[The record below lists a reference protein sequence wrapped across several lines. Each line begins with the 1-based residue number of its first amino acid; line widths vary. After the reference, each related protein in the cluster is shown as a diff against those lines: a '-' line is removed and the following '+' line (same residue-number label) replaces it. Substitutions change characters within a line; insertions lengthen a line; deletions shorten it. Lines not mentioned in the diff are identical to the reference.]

1 MTTTPERMD
10 DPRIACLAEGLGPD
24 LIRTGAEIPARHAQ
38 DWSGLPPM
46 MPLALALPRS
56 TAEVARVLALA
67 GELGL
72 GVVPQGGLSGISGG
86 AHPVAGTIALST
98 ARMARILSLDP
109 EMAVMEAE
117 AGVVLAT
124 AQAAAE
130 EAGLMLAVDLGARG
144 SCTIGGIIAT
154 NAGGTQ
160 VLRYGMTRDHVLG
173 MEAVLADGTVLP
185 AMNRLMKNNAGLDLK
200 QLFIGSEGLLGVV
213 TRAVLR
219 LHPRPTERRTAFAGC
234 RDTAAVIA
242 LLARMRQAL
251 GPALSGFEVMWPSY
265 YDPMQGGTGLP
276 HPLAGRHGA
285 YVILEA
291 TGFDPGLAALF
302 DAALMAAIEAGVA
315 EDAVI
320 AGSLREER
328 ALWAV
333 REATAEFGRI
343 VGPLTA
349 FDVGVR
355 LSAVEATV
363 RQVEE
368 GLAARF
374 PGARV
379 LSYGHLGDS
388 NLHLVVNIPDRGQD
402 QPGEAIK
409 DFVYGVIRDQGG
421 TISAEH
427 GLGLIKRHYLG
438 HSRSPAEIATM
449 RAVKAALDPK
459 GILNPGKGFAP

>member
-1 MTTTPERMD
+1 MT
-10 DPRIACLAEGLGPD
+10 DPRLARLSDALGPEV
-24 LIRTGAEIPARHAQ
+24 IRLGADIPERHAQ
-38 DWSGLPPM
+38 DWSGLPPV
-46 MPLALALPRS
+46 MPLALALPRD

-67 GELGL
+67 NEMRLGI
-72 GVVPQGGLSGISGG
+72 VPQGGLSGISGG
-86 AHPVAGTIALST
+86 AHPVPGTIALST
-98 ARMARILSLDP
+98 ARLNRIVTVDPDMALI
-109 EMAVMEAE
+109 EAE
-117 AGVVLAT
+117 AGVVLET

-130 EAGLMLAVDLGARG
+130 AEGLMLPVDLGARG

-160 VLRYGMTRDHVLG
+160 VLRYGMTREHVLG
-173 MEAVLADGTVLP
+173 LEAVLADGTVLP
-185 AMNRLMKNNAGLDLK
+185 AMNRLLKDNTGLDVK

-219 LHPRPTERRTAFAGC
+219 LQPRPAERRTGFVGC

-242 LLARMRQAL
+242 LLRRMRQAL
-251 GPALSGFEVMWPSY
+251 GPALSGFEVMWPSFY
-265 YDPMQGGTGLP
+265 EPMQAGTGLP
-276 HPLAGRHGA
+276 HPLAARHGA
-285 YVILEA
+285 YVIIEA
-291 TGFDPGLAALF
+291 TGFDAGLGTLF
-302 DAALMAAIEAGVA
+302 ETALMAAIEDGVA

-320 AGSLREER
+320 AASLREER

-355 LSAVEATV
+355 LAAVEATV
-363 RQVEE
+363 RQVED

-388 NLHLVVNIPDRGQD
+388 NLHFVVNVPDRGAD
-402 QPGEAIK
+402 QPGTEIK

-427 GLGLIKRHYLG
+427 GLGAIKCHYLG
-438 HSRSPAEIATM
+438 HSRSAAEIATM
-449 RAVKAALDPK
+449 RAVKGLLDPN